1 MNQTFEY
8 LITIDGVDLPEIS
21 GKVMEIVVDLDC
33 FMPAMFTIVF
43 NDSIE
48 TPQFPVFKLTDDQLL
63 FRIGAAIS
71 ITIITTNTATKIP
84 STNLL
89 FMGEITAVEPNFR
102 EDGQVDLKIR
112 GYDYGHRLTL
122 GKNTRSWGIGFAPTV
137 NEAEIIG
144 LIAESNG
151 LIPMMEI
158 PTLLEIMYSSIIQYN
173 QSDWDFLWSRARL
186 FGYQVYVQEKMLYF
200 TPAQQPRWLVP
211 VELAWGQNMISFKP
225 RFVADGA
232 VMDAMAN
239 GYDPDLKI
247 PMEAPSIPGIGEI
260 DPTTSPLAAKEPTG
274 STAVLEGFQSRAMD
288 RVVHPM
294 IKTPIIAELLA
305 NARFLEHESH
315 YVRASGVAVGN
326 PNLVAGSLATV
337 LNVGERFTGEYY
349 VTSARHVIRRGDYRV
364 DFEVS
369 GRNPFTLAHFTG
381 QDPQENK
388 IYGAVIGIVTDIAD
402 PEFLGR
408 VKVMYP
414 WMPSSNFVPINSGMA
429 RMAIQGGGRG
439 SGIYWSPS
447 ISDEVLVVFE
457 QGDVNQPYIVGV
469 LWNDLD
475 RPPEALPGQAVLEGF
490 VGQHILKSRMGHTIV
505 LDDTPGEEKITIKDV
520 VGNSIEINTVE
531 EEITIMAV
539 GNISFE
545 CAGQFSVKAAGGITM
560 QTEAEVSIEAAASI
574 SLVTEGEATIEAG
587 PSGITITDASVNIE
601 APEVSI
607 EAEAAVSVA
616 AAGTVT
622 VEAPMIMLN

>member
-8 LITIDGVDLPEIS
+8 IVSINGLPIPEIS
-21 GKVMEIVVDLDC
+21 GKIVEIVVDLDC
-33 FMPAMFTIVF
+33 FMPAMFTIIF
-43 NDSIE
+43 HDSVE
-48 TPQFPVFKLTDDQLL
+48 TPAFPVFTLTDDQLL

-71 ITIITTNTATKIP
+71 ITVITTASATHIP
-84 STNLL
+84 TENLL
-89 FMGEITAVEPNFR
+89 FMGEITSVEPNFR
-102 EDGQVDLKIR
+102 DDGQVDLRIR

-122 GKNTRSWGIGFAPTV
+122 GKNTRSWGIGFEPTV

-144 LIAESNG
+144 QIAESNG
-151 LIPMMEI
+151 LIPVFEI
-158 PTLLEIMYSSIIQYN
+158 PTLAEVFYSSIIQYN

-186 FGYQVYVQEKMLYF
+186 FGYQVYVQERMLYF
-200 TPAQQPRWLVP
+200 TPAQVPRWLVP
-211 VELAWGQNMISFKP
+211 VELGWGQNMISFKP
-225 RFVADGA
+225 RFVADGG
-232 VMDAMAN
+232 VVDTIAN

-247 PMEAPSIPGIGEI
+247 PMEAPSIPGIGEL
-260 DPTTSPLAAKEPTG
+260 DPTTSPLAAQEPTG
-274 STAVLEGFQSRAMD
+274 SMAGMEGFQSRAMD
-288 RVVHPM
+288 RIVHPM
-294 IKTPIIAELLA
+294 IKNPIIAELLA
-305 NARFLEHESH
+305 NARFLQHESH

-326 PNLVAGSLATV
+326 PNLVAGSMATV
-337 LNVGERFTGEYY
+337 LNVGERFSGEYY
-349 VTSARHVIRRGDYRV
+349 VTSARHIIRSGDYRV
-364 DFEVS
+364 EFEVS
-369 GRNPFTLAHFTG
+369 GRNPFTLGHFTG
-381 QDPQENK
+381 QDPQESRV
-388 IYGAVIGIVTDIAD
+388 YGAVVGIVTDIAD

-429 RMAIQGGGRG
+429 RQAIQGGGRG

-475 RPPEALPGQAVLEGF
+475 RPPVSLPGQAVLEGF
-490 VGQHILKSRMGHTIV
+490 VGQHMMKSRMGHTII
-505 LDDTPGEEKITIKDV
+505 LDDTPGEEKITIKDA
-520 VGNSIEINTVE
+520 VGNSIEINTIE
-531 EEITIMAV
+531 EEIPIMAV
-539 GNISFE
+539 GNINFE
-545 CAGQFSVKAAGGITM
+545 CAGVFSVKAAGGITM
-560 QTEAEVSIEAAASI
+560 VTEAEVSIEAAASI

-587 PSGITITDASVNIE
+587 PSGLTITDASINME

-622 VEAPMIMLN
+622 LEAPMIMLN